1 MIKLTVLYGH
11 PADPQAFETYYATTH
26 MPLVAKMSGF
36 TRTEKAT
43 VVGTPDGSKPPFYR
57 MFEFWFETEDALHR
71 TMGSAEGKA
80 AVEDLTKFATGG
92 VTVLVSAVE

>member
-11 PADPQAFETYYATTH
+11 PTDPQTFETYYATRH

-36 TRTEKAT
+36 TRTEKAKI
-43 VVGTPDGSKPPFYR
+43 VGTPDGGKPPFYR
-57 MFEFWFETEDALHR
+57 MFDFWFESEDALKQ

-80 AVEDLTKFATGG
+80 AVEDLPKFATGG